1 MSLVEVQLKMLIIMQ
16 VYAYN
21 IDTNQWGQ
29 LPLSGHYYGIPH
41 VIGDKLT
48 IIGGYWSS
56 TMKMTNKISTF
67 DEDSQTWTS
76 YYPDLLSIR
85 GRPGVVSHL
94 KHVIVAGGKCI
105 DERTIEDDIEILNWI
120 ENSHCMEKSCY

>member
-1 MSLVEVQLKMLIIMQ
+1 MADLPVLHHKIYVTGKSSVEDAYHQ
-16 VYAYN
+16 VYVYN
-21 IDTNQWGQ
+21 IDINQWGE

-41 VIGDKLT
+41 VIGNKLA

-85 GRPGVVSHL
+85 V
-94 KHVIVAGGKCI
+94 C
-105 DERTIEDDIEILNWI
+105 
-120 ENSHCMEKSCY
+120 